1 LTPLY
6 KVGYT
11 LRQWILPRLLT
22 ETPCWRAEA
31 AVAQRHAHSVPSF
44 PTFADDLHIRRL
56 EGVEAGERITV
67 GWDGEDLIALAL
79 GQKLMFAFRHADFCP
94 QKIMWGYGHN

>member
-1 LTPLY
+1 M
-6 KVGYT
+6 
-11 LRQWILPRLLT
+11 I
-22 ETPCWRAEA
+22 
-31 AVAQRHAHSVPSF
+31 SIS
-44 PTFADDLHIRRL
+44 